1 MERYLGSGAIRGVGE
16 ALAAR
21 IVKKF
26 GDDTFRIIEEEP
38 ERLAE
43 LKGIS
48 RSMAKKISREYKNQ
62 FASRQALEALA
73 GMGFT
78 QGEAFKAFSFFGPEA
93 PEILAENPYA
103 FVITGN
109 DQGIPF
115 ERAQEIAED

>member
-1 MERYLGSGAIRGVGE
+1 MPPG
-16 ALAAR
+16 
-21 IVKKF
+21 
-26 GDDTFRIIEEEP
+26 
-38 ERLAE
+38 
-43 LKGIS
+43 
-48 RSMAKKISREYKNQ
+48 
-62 FASRQALEALA
+62 QALEALA

-115 ERAQEIAED
+115 ERAQEIAEELPQGAGPILSGSGSGDLCGAV